1 MPNNPS
7 TKKRLRQTAKRQ
19 ARNKAMRSE
28 MRTYH
33 KQILE
38 RIEAGDRAGAEGL
51 LPAVYQR
58 LDKAAKRR
66 VIHPNTAANQKSRL
80 ARKVQALPS

>member
-7 TKKRLRQTAKRQ
+7 TKKRLRQTATRQ
-19 ARNKAMRSE
+19 ARNKAVRSE
-28 MRTYH
+28 MRTYQ
-33 KQILE
+33 KRILE
-38 RIEAGDRAGAEGL
+38 KIGAGDKAGAQEL

-66 VIHPNTAANQKSRL
+66 IIHPNTAANQKSQL
-80 ARKVQALPS
+80 ARKVQGL